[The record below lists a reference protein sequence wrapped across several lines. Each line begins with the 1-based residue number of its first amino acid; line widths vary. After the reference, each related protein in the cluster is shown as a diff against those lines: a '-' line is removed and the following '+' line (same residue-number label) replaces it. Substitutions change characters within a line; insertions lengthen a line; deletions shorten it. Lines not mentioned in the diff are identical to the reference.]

1 MAHNAGAKAVE
12 VTWSKGN
19 APENT
24 DAVFAMLDSSFEDLP
39 NVELRNQGD
48 IEDALSTEK
57 IIERTYHAPFLAHAT
72 MEPMI

>member
-1 MAHNAGAKAVE
+1 
-12 VTWSKGN
+12 
-19 APENT
+19 
-24 DAVFAMLDSSFEDLP
+24 MLESSFEDLP

-72 MEPMI
+72 MEPMN